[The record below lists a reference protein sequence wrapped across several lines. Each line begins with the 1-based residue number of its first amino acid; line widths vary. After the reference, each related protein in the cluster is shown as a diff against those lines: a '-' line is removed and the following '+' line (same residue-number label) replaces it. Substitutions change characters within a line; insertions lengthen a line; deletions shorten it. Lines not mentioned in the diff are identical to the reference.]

1 MDEKEVQALL
11 EKKFQDVQ
19 TKLQEAQ
26 ESGKATDAE
35 IEKLHAAIEKSG
47 DALEDFIK
55 SQEQKNLK
63 GLKEQFSSF
72 LSENKEKISQLHK
85 QGSGTIEFI
94 PKDVGSI
101 TTASGTDATTPSH
114 LMHTNLGGFNFRN
127 DQPLIDYA
135 TVSSTGSPTFSYTE
149 LEPKDGNYNFVAEG
163 GKKPQIDF
171 KWTNRFAEPY
181 KIAAHEVLTEEAVT
195 DVARLESVA
204 REYLRKK
211 HDLFKADRLYFG
223 TGNAGQAKGATAY
236 GRSFAAGTMALQV
249 QDPTF
254 MDVVN
259 AAITDIYTTP
269 NYTDEAPY
277 MANLVLV
284 SPVDFFLNLVAA
296 KDSQGRP
303 LYPQAGL
310 FNTVTIGGVTI
321 RPWAKV
327 PAGKIFVGDMKKVH
341 VVNYIPFSIRIGW
354 INEQFIHNMFTM
366 VGESRYFQYVKKLD
380 EKAFIYDNIAT
391 IKTAIAEVDS
401 I

>member
-1 MDEKEVQALL
+1 MNEKEVQEML

-19 TKLQEAQ
+19 EKLRLAQ
-26 ESGKATDAE
+26 ESGEATDKE

-47 DALEDFIK
+47 NALEDFIK
-55 SQEQKNLK
+55 AQEQKTIK
-63 GLKEQFSSF
+63 GIKEQFTDF
-72 LSENKEKISQLHK
+72 LAENKEKISQLHK
-85 QGSGTIEFI
+85 QGSGTIEFV
-94 PKDVGSI
+94 PKAVDTI
-101 TTASGTDATTPSH
+101 TTASGSDATTPSH

-127 DQPLIDYA
+127 DQPLINYA

-149 LEPKDGNYNFVAEG
+149 LEPKDGNYEFVAEG
-163 GKKPQIDF
+163 GEKPQIDF

-204 REYLRKK
+204 REYLKAK

-223 TGNAGQAKGATAY
+223 TGLTGQAKGATVY
-236 GRSFAAGTMALQV
+236 GRSFVAGSMATAV

-254 MDVVN
+254 MDAVN
-259 AAITDIYTTP
+259 AAITDIYTTH

-277 MANLVLV
+277 MANLVLI
-284 SPVDFFLNLVAA
+284 SPTDFFLHLVAA

-310 FNTVTIGGVTI
+310 FNSVTIGGVTI
-321 RPWAKV
+321 KPWAKV

-341 VVNYIPFSIRIGW
+341 LVNYIPFSIRIGW

-380 EKAFIYDNIAT
+380 EQAFIYDDIET
-391 IKTAIAEVDS
+391 IKTAIAKVVTP
-401 I
+401 